1 MIETSSSSSEAPQ
14 DTDKSLLEFLVSNLK
29 GSSLQMKP
37 SESGNSLVIEAEQ
50 LLAVKIQIDKASK
63 KVVYSLHS
71 PEWKRTITV
80 EELDGFDFLESRAEE
95 DLKKMDLETNAED
108 VLLSIDLIR
117 LWAKANKYLVE
128 EERGYS
134 L

>member
-1 MIETSSSSSEAPQ
+1 MTETSPEAPQ
-14 DTDKSLLEFLVSNLK
+14 DTDKSLVEFLDSKLK
-29 GSSLQMKP
+29 GSSLQLKQP
-37 SESGNSLVIEAEQ
+37 SDSSKDFVVEADQ
-50 LLAVKIQIDKASK
+50 LLAVKIQINEDSK
-63 KVVYSLHS
+63 NVVYSLHS

-117 LWAKANKYLVE
+117 LWAKANKYSVE

>member
-1 MIETSSSSSEAPQ
+1 MTETSSDAPQ
-14 DTDKSLLEFLVSNLK
+14 DTDKSLLEFLESKLK
-29 GSSLQMKP
+29 GSSLQLKP
-37 SESGNSLVIEAEQ
+37 SESGKDLLIEAEQ
-50 LLAVKIQIDKASK
+50 LLAVNVRINEDSK
-63 KVVYSLHS
+63 SVVYSLYS

-108 VLLSIDLIR
+108 LLLSIDLIR
-117 LWAKANKYLVE
+117 LWSKANEYSVE